1 VEMDNYIAGSAKVDA
16 SAVLEVP
23 VRLYGSVT
31 VREGCKIGQFTFINS
46 RSTLH
51 LGTQVGR
58 YCSIGKNVDVG
69 AYEHPM
75 QRLSTSPVSYNMLVH
90 FPNQADLL
98 PQVELLRP
106 METRI
111 GNDVWIGTNVLIR
124 RGVTIGDGAV
134 IAAGAFVNRD
144 VAPYEIVGGL
154 PIRSI
159 GYRFPAEIIADLV
172 ALAWWE
178 LPVETLADIPFDNI
192 EAAIERLRVIRGGK
206 AVASPAP
213 QDGVEPAPVA
223 AAPPQAGS
231 AKHAA
236 LQAAINA
243 IPAHRPADPD
253 GDARFFDLLRSKLV
267 DSNAPSVLLDMLTA
281 NRARLRTDYDPGDP
295 LDAEILNSKL
305 AHVIAMVG
313 DRADADAPISP
324 AMERTI
330 LAIMSSK
337 G

>member
-1 VEMDNYIAGSAKVDA
+1 MDNYIAGSAKVDD
-16 SAVLEVP
+16 SAALEAP

-31 VREGCKIGQFTFINS
+31 VREECAIGQFTFINS

-51 LGTQVGR
+51 MGTQVGR

-69 AYEHPM
+69 AYEHPL

-90 FPNQADLL
+90 FPDQAALL

-106 METRI
+106 METRV

-192 EAAIERLRVIRGGK
+192 EAAIERLRAVRGGTGAEAPVSQ
-206 AVASPAP
+206 AVI
-213 QDGVEPAPVA
+213 EPAP
-223 AAPPQAGS
+223 APSSAGS
-231 AKHAA
+231 AKRAA

-267 DSNAPSVLLDMLTA
+267 DSNAPSVLLDMMTA

-313 DRADADAPISP
+313 DREDADAPIST

-330 LAIMSSK
+330 VAIMSSK